1 MGTADGM
8 DPIRCLDDEGNF
20 NYEYGNVNMPLNGK
34 VNRYGLM
41 YSLHAYNITC
51 ILQLIIIAD
60 SKPS

>member
-1 MGTADGM
+1 MGIADGV
-8 DPIRCLDDEGNF
+8 DPIRCLDKESNF
-20 NYEYGNVNMPLNGK
+20 HYDYGNVKVPFDGK

-41 YSLHAYNITC
+41 YSLHACNITC